1 MATAKKLQIEVLNPK
16 KVKPEWELLYEQDNV
31 KIDRLIEL
39 YKENPKHARI
49 IYKQGNNQEF
59 QRNRVVVYTYL
70 NGDINIVQ
78 FRHSFGISVTNRM
91 YQSEKNVASL
101 IYKKETNKWYSKS
114 MGGIKLLNYNLM
126 SSFISNCSNYYNNSQ
141 TVNITKYMFKK
152 LPWLRNMAEDKYSVS
167 HEVAFNTIIT
177 KKLFN
182 LKSIY
187 RHVFGI
193 PYPVIEMMMEVLHHG
208 NGQNPIHFVKSWKE
222 MKKVLINV
230 ENLKVEM
237 FGHAG
242 FMDACKMASS
252 VNQKINCSW
261 GLKRFAEEHDA
272 WAKEISNVLLLNQ
285 KNTKMN
291 IYHIYE
297 DFAEYSG
304 YELLRT
310 NFDMVHDGLMMSHCV
325 GTYID
330 RVDNGICA
338 IYKVD
343 GHTMELQFEP
353 VKFKHN
359 LYNPQIMNS
368 DRGLWFNQIQGY
380 KNSGAPQ
387 ELKDKVQSVL
397 DDFNNHVLPS
407 IKLEPHVSIK
417 KQYQTHDLWQVD
429 ELPF

>member
-1 MATAKKLQIEVLNPK
+1 MAVAKKLQIEVLNPK
-16 KVKPEWELLYEQDNV
+16 KVKPDWELLYEQDNV
-31 KIDRLIEL
+31 RINRLIEL
-39 YKENPKHARI
+39 YKENPQHARI
-49 IYKQGNNQEF
+49 IFKQGNNQEF
-59 QRNRVVVYTYL
+59 QRNRVLAFTYP

-91 YQSEKNVASL
+91 YQSEKNMAAI
-101 IYKKETNKWYSKS
+101 IYKKETNKWYSKNK
-114 MGGIKLLNYNLM
+114 GGIKLLDFAQM
-126 SSFISNCSNYYNNSQ
+126 TAFISNCSNYYAN
-141 TVNITKYMFKK
+141 TETTNITKYMFKR

-167 HEVAFNTIIT
+167 HNVPFNTIIT

-187 RHVFGI
+187 RHVFGA

-208 NGQNPIHFVKSWKE
+208 NGQQPIHFAKTWKE

-230 ENLKVEM
+230 ENLKFEM
-237 FGHAG
+237 FCNGG

-252 VNQKINCSW
+252 VGKKINCSW
-261 GLKRFAEEHDA
+261 GVKRLKEEHDA

-285 KNTKMN
+285 KNSKMN

-297 DFAEYSG
+297 DFAKYSG

-325 GTYID
+325 ATYID

-343 GHTMELQFEP
+343 GHTMELCFEP
-353 VKFKHN
+353 VRFKN
-359 LYNPQIMNS
+359 NMYGRGNINS
-368 DRGLWFNQIQGY
+368 NRGLWYNQIQGY
-380 KNSGAPQ
+380 KNSAAPQ
-387 ELKDKVQSVL
+387 ELKDKVQDML
-397 DDFNNHVLPS
+397 DDFNNYELPT
-407 IKLEPHVSIK
+407 IKLQPHNKLK
-417 KQYQTHDLWQVD
+417 KQYQTQELWEVD

>member
-1 MATAKKLQIEVLNPK
+1 MATAKKLQVEVLNPK
-16 KVKPEWELLYEQDNV
+16 KVKPDWELLYEQENP
-31 KIDRLIEL
+31 KINRLIEL

-49 IYKQGNNQEF
+49 IYKQGNKNEF
-59 QRNRVVVYTYL
+59 QRNRVIVYTYA

-78 FRHSFGISVTNRM
+78 FRHSFGISITNKM

-114 MGGIKLLNYNLM
+114 LGGIKLLNYNLM

-141 TVNITKYMFKK
+141 TVNIKDYMFKK

-193 PYPVIEMMMEVLHHG
+193 PYPVIEMMMEVLQNR
-208 NGQNPIHFVKSWKE
+208 NGQSPIHFVKSWKE
-222 MKKVLINV
+222 MKNILINV

-261 GLKRFAEEHDA
+261 GVKRLAEEHDA

-285 KNTKMN
+285 KNSKMN

-325 GTYID
+325 ATYID
-330 RVDNGICA
+330 RVNHGLCA

-343 GHTMELQFEP
+343 GHTMELCFEP
-353 VKFKHN
+353 NGFKLN
-359 LYNPQIMNS
+359 MYGRGNMNS
-368 DRGLWFNQIQGY
+368 KRGLWYNQIQGY
-380 KNSGAPQ
+380 KNASAPQ
-387 ELKDKVQSVL
+387 ELKDKVQDML
-397 DDFNNHVLPS
+397 DDFNNYELPS
-407 IKLEPHVSIK
+407 IEIK
-417 KQYQTHDLWQVD
+417 PIPSMRPKSNQLWEVQD
-429 ELPF
+429 LPF